1 MIPADR
7 ERTWGPIRYRR
18 APTPSDPEAIELLDR
33 RWLREHTVAV
43 RVPQLAR
50 VPRYSLASD
59 WAATAWLDHA
69 SDRVRWDLRTAH
81 QMIALWAAWE
91 RAGLLDRVLSYD
103 GDYCARL
110 ARGTTELSSHAY
122 GIALDICARWN
133 RLGADPAALGATGC
147 VRELV
152 PLAEAHGFAWGGA
165 FAGRPD
171 GMHFEIA
178 RMIEGPL

>member
-1 MIPADR
+1 MTPA
-7 ERTWGPIRYRR
+7 ERARIWGPIRYRP
-18 APTPSDPEAIELLDR
+18 APTPGDPEAIELLDR
-33 RWLREHTVAV
+33 RWLREHTVVV
-43 RVPQLAR
+43 RVPQLAT
-50 VPRYSLASD
+50 VPRYSLSAS
-59 WAATAWLDHA
+59 WPEPPA
-69 SDRVRWDLRTAH
+69 DRVRWDCRTVH
-81 QMIALWAAWE
+81 QVLALWAAWE

-122 GIALDICARWN
+122 GVALDINARWN
-133 RLGADPAALGATGC
+133 RLGAEPAALGTPGC

-152 PLAEAHGFAWGGA
+152 PMAEACGFACGLG